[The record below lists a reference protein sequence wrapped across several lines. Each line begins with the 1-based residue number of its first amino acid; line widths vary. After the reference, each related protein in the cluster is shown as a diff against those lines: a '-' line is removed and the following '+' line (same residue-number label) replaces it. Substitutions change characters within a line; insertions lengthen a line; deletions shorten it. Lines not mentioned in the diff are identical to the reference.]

1 MKRGYALISNHR
13 ANSSLQSAETL
24 HAPGMTDNV
33 KARWWRGHQQFLYC
47 QSAASERAV
56 LMSAVTK
63 TVRMALQSLMLGLG
77 CWLAILGDISP
88 GMMIAGS
95 ILLGRALSPVEQL
108 ISVAKGYRSAR
119 LAWERVVRLTGDFP
133 RRRRAFACQLRRE
146 CSRLRMSPFSLRKPP
161 ATHTAKHH
169 SAGKP
174 G

>member
-1 MKRGYALISNHR
+1 MKRGYALISNHQ

-24 HAPGMTDNV
+24 HALGMTDNV

-88 GMMIAGS
+88 GMMISGLNFARKSAVTGGTTHQRGERLPVSSSGMGTRGS
-95 ILLGRALSPVEQL
+95 SDGRLSPAQESICLPAAQGVLTVEN
-108 ISVAKGYRSAR
+108 VT
-119 LAWERVVRLTGDFP
+119 VFP
-133 RRRRAFACQLRRE
+133 PGNPGNPYCKT
-146 CSRLRMSPFSLRKPP
+146 SLC
-161 ATHTAKHH
+161 
-169 SAGKP
+169 G
-174 G
+174 